1 MNNRSKTL
9 LVILIINILITSF
22 HYIDNAI
29 SLSKYP
35 EPDWITGSGVYM
47 TWAILTIVGLV
58 GYWLYRQNKLWLA
71 YFCLGIYSITGLSS
85 PTHYFYGA
93 MSDFSVKMHALIW
106 LDAIAGALI
115 VLFVLRSLLW
125 LREWQAEIRT
135 N

>member
-9 LVILIINILITSF
+9 LVILITNIIITSL

-29 SLSKYP
+29 FISKYP
-35 EPDWITGSGVYM
+35 EPDWITVSGVYI
-47 TWAILTIVGLV
+47 TWAILTLV
-58 GYWLYRQNKLWLA
+58 GFAGYWFYRQNKLWLA

-93 MSDFSVKMHALIW
+93 MSEFSVKMHALIC

-115 VLFVLRSLLW
+115 LLFVLRSLLW
-125 LREWQAEIRT
+125 LREWQTEIKT